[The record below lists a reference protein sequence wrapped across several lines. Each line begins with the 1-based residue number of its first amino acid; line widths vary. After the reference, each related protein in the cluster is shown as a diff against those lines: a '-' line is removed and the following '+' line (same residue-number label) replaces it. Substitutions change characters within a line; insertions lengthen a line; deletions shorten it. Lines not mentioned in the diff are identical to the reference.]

1 MTQPL
6 KMTGYNMATKKEMKD
21 YAISRKIIKL
31 MREGFPQKQA
41 AAIAI
46 RMYKDGE
53 LNIPGQKKK
62 KKKTKEQKFKE
73 RRQRQRRYQA
83 KESKRRRGY

>member
-53 LNIPGQKKK
+53 LNIPSQKK

-73 RRQRQRRYQA
+73 RRQRQKRYQA